1 MNMGTFL
8 SSLPFASQLH
18 KKCSL
23 LQSSLKY
30 PGQKKTYVGLGRKV
44 NIWPITLSPVLAED
58 DLLQSFLPGIFSECE
73 DINNMEKIF
82 YFIFKP
88 RPFFFLFIRASQAR
102 AGDRMALSSKEQ
114 VPIC

>member
-1 MNMGTFL
+1 MAKGVETFQKFICLPQMNMGTFL
-8 SSLPFASQLH
+8 SSLPFESQLH

-44 NIWPITLSPVLAED
+44 SIWPITLSPVLAED
-58 DLLQSFLPGIFSECE
+58 DLLQSLLPGIFSECE
-73 DINNMEKIF
+73 DINNMEKIL

-88 RPFFFLFIRASQAR
+88 RPFFSFY
-102 AGDRMALSSKEQ
+102 
-114 VPIC
+114 